1 MTLHDSDS
9 SRTDTA
15 GGASRADEPTRLEMT
30 PDGAPR
36 LSVDGAWWPYSDD
49 LEAEVVGLLAALR
62 PEYGGTERV
71 AYRIEDWQPA
81 SRRIDSSEGQIKLDG
96 YHHRVPETITVVG
109 SSRRQCL
116 LEIIPPTSSDADAR
130 DAMAHVRGTTAGA
143 L

>member
-1 MTLHDSDS
+1 MTLHDSGS
-9 SRTDTA
+9 ARVDTA
-15 GGASRADEPTRLEMT
+15 PHAPSPSNPVRLEMT

-49 LEAEVVGLLAALR
+49 LETEVVGLLAALR

-71 AYRIEDWQPA
+71 AYRFEDWRPA
-81 SRRIDSSEGQIKLDG
+81 SRRIDSSAGQIKLDG

-116 LEIIPPTSSDADAR
+116 LEIIPPTSSDGDAR
-130 DAMAHVRGTTAGA
+130 DAMAHVRGTTSVAV
-143 L
+143 